1 MDWYLTLRMWP
12 HPLTTY
18 PLALCWFID
27 ILCHCAVWPSAPWSI
42 LVPSAAAAGFVRCRH
57 LCKYLDYAIFFLN
70 LLNLVLILNKL

>member
-57 LCKYLDYAIFFLN
+57 LIIFRLCNIFLEFAEFSFD
-70 LLNLVLILNKL
+70 IK